1 MTHLERDDSFDWELL
16 VVDNN
21 STDQTPDVLAEF
33 AGQLPLRALREPK
46 PRKSNAT
53 NLVVKEARG
62 EYILWTDDDVLVEP
76 DLRQYITAFR
86 RYPNAEVF
94 WGGGLMK
101 IRASRLVNCAGLQS
115 DRVARLAGLQPGVR
129 IVPFRGEYYVLRA
142 ERAISFA
149 A

>member
-1 MTHLERDDSFDWELL
+1 VLVTVAICSWNRAALLRETLKQMTHLERNDSIDWELL

-33 AGQLPLRALREPK
+33 AGQLPLRLREPK
-46 PRKSNAT
+46 PRKSNAA

-76 DLRQYITAFR
+76 DWLRQYVTAFQ

-94 WGGGLMK
+94 GGRIDE
-101 IRASRLVNCAGLQS
+101 IRA
-115 DRVARLAGLQPGVR
+115 
-129 IVPFRGEYYVLRA
+129 
-142 ERAISFA
+142 
-149 A
+149 